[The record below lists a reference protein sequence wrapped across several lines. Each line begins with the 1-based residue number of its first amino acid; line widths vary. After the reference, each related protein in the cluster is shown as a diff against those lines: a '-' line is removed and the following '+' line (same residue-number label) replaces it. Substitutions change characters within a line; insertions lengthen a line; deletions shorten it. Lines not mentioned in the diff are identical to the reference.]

1 MRNFIVGL
9 VAAVSC
15 GSVANADFIVVNNP
29 VVDTVGFYSDAY
41 KSSGSYTYAQSG
53 AQGFDLEDSYTTSS
67 LKWWGSSNGFNDQGI
82 ENFSGFQV
90 VVWNSDFSGQA
101 FTTNIDIN
109 SISVVDT
116 GEFNFFGQPVYEFY
130 VPFVA
135 QLTAGSYYMN
145 IGAILNDAAG
155 DQFVWSQGQNVQ
167 DFRFTDDNG
176 QYNWGDWRQLPTFI
190 GNTAGGAFVLSAPAP
205 GAIALLGMAGLIGRR
220 RR

>member
-1 MRNFIVGL
+1 
-9 VAAVSC
+9 
-15 GSVANADFIVVNNP
+15 
-29 VVDTVGFYSDAY
+29 
-41 KSSGSYTYAQSG
+41 
-53 AQGFDLEDSYTTSS
+53 
-67 LKWWGSSNGFNDQGI
+67 
-82 ENFSGFQV
+82 
-90 VVWNSDFSGQA
+90 
-101 FTTNIDIN
+101 
-109 SISVVDT
+109 
-116 GEFNFFGQPVYEFY
+116 

-135 QLTAGSYYMN
+135 QLAAGSYYMN

-167 DFRFTDDNG
+167 DFWFTDDNG